1 MVLSSWMQGQ
11 DVASLLLSGAIGC
24 AILFLAADPVC
35 SAATNPGRWA
45 QGILTGLLI
54 GLFSQAGSA
63 FGAAIFA
70 ILMSSIFAPLIDF
83 LVVTVHVKRRA
94 RRYG

>member
-1 MVLSSWMQGQ
+1 MT
-11 DVASLLLSGAIGC
+11 LLLSGAICC

-54 GLFSQAGSA
+54 GLFSQSGSV
-63 FGAAIFA
+63 FGAAVFA
-70 ILMSSIFAPLIDF
+70 ILMSSIFAPLIDY
-83 LVVTVHVKRRA
+83 VVVALHVKRRA
-94 RRYG
+94 KHYG